1 MTALLVLA
9 NWGAAIGQHGC
20 GEWWLWC
27 SWVKADDEASVAAT
41 KSWGTC
47 LPIRPTTPEPRGTS
61 ISNTRNHYRHTNRQ
75 TCQPYSRFSRVKG
88 EFESEIR
95 GPTNNNQDGRRIDRQ
110 HLLNVRAHAFSRDA
124 IDSELA
130 VICLKWNAR
139 NFRLAEEIRTTK
151 AWINNAILLWTVHQ
165 SEHRH
170 PRAQVHVQ
178 PHTHT
183 LSMDSQPLY
192 MESSNHR
199 EVRMICKCFIFAGR
213 KFEREAQ
220 KVNN

>member
-1 MTALLVLA
+1 MAV
-9 NWGAAIGQHGC
+9 GSGGC
-20 GEWWLWC
+20 GAPGC
-27 SWVKADDEASVAAT
+27 KKADDEASVAAT

-110 HLLNVRAHAFSRDA
+110 HLLNVRAHAFHSA
-124 IDSELA
+124 ETLSTLSELA

-183 LSMDSQPLY
+183 FHGQPTTVY
-192 MESSNHR
+192 G
-199 EVRMICKCFIFAGR
+199 K
-213 KFEREAQ
+213 Q
-220 KVNN
+220 